1 MHLLLHTC
9 SRAGS
14 LLQQAP
20 WPLRNGRNAKIQLR
34 AIRLFSE
41 VRAHPGV
48 TAWGRRPCE
57 KQTWDVPHG
66 RPLQGAQWWPSEACW
81 VQMGTQSWAAPPT
94 PVVRGFS
101 TPPFHS
107 KATCCNM
114 SLFSRLDTLPS
125 FSVLFYRPQVAV
137 LAVLHPTATL
147 VPTCPSLSLS
157 SPCKSSVRF
166 MPSHL
171 HGTHTRKHPIART
184 QFIFKSCS
192 TFKSE

>member
-9 SRAGS
+9 SRAGG

-57 KQTWDVPHG
+57 KQTWDMPHG

-107 KATCCNM
+107 KATCCNV
-114 SLFSRLDTLPS
+114 SLFSRLDALPS
-125 FSVLFYRPQVAV
+125 FSVQFYRPQDAV

-147 VPTCPSLSLS
+147 VPTCPLCC
-157 SPCKSSVRF
+157 SPPPVN
-166 MPSHL
+166 P
-171 HGTHTRKHPIART
+171 PYA
-184 QFIFKSCS
+184 SCHHIC
-192 TFKSE
+192 TAHILENIL